1 MIGKKYS
8 HVLGFTL
15 VELMVVIAIIGIL
28 ATLIMVTLD
37 NTKSTA
43 RNTRRLAD
51 VKQLQLALKMYYN
64 DNGFYPTA
72 ITAGS
77 SIALKGVNYLLRVP
91 ENPKPWNDGSCP
103 NQDYQ
108 YRQFENGQRYSITFC
123 VSDATDDLSK
133 GSKMATANGV
143 LNCPTGYIGIPGSA
157 ALETNDFC
165 VMKYE
170 AKCAN
175 NNALTVGLTSPAT
188 ANNTYNNATTPCSG
202 SFSVVSTST
211 GYPIANINQVLAQ
224 SYCQAAG
231 GHLITNAEWMT
242 IARDIEQLG
251 ASWLGGTVGS
261 GYLSLGHYN
270 LATATALDG
279 SEVFNGTVLYGKTS
293 PQVYDHIY
301 KREFTLSTGEKI
313 VDFSGNVSEWVNDI
327 CTAGTADGQYDGTS
341 HEWIHSSLTYERS
354 VAGPSASLCPAT
366 CPTSPT
372 AGCCTSP
379 GQAIGEYVGCVS
391 GSAFL
396 RGGRLNGGYN
406 VGIYDLDLSRNPTSY
421 TNTLVG
427 FRCVK

>member
-1 MIGKKYS
+1 MTGKKYS
-8 HVLGFTL
+8 EGLGFTL

-51 VKQLQLALKMYYN
+51 IKQLQLALKMYYN
-64 DNGFYPTA
+64 DNGTYPTA

-77 SIALKGVNYLLRVP
+77 SIALRGVNYLLRVP
-91 ENPKPWNDGSCP
+91 ENPKPWNDGTCP

-108 YRQFENGQRYSITFC
+108 YRQFENGQRYSISFC
-123 VSDATDDLSK
+123 VSDATDDLLK
-133 GSKMATANGV
+133 GPKLATANGV
-143 LNCPTGYIGIPGSA
+143 LNCPAGYIGIPGSA

-175 NNALTVGLTSPAT
+175 TTDLTTGLTTPVT
-188 ANNTYNNATTPCSG
+188 ANNTYNNSTTPCTG
-202 SFSVVSTST
+202 SRSVVSTSS
-211 GYPIANINQVLAQ
+211 GYPIANINQVTAQ
-224 SYCQAAG
+224 AYCQAAG

-251 ASWLGGTVGS
+251 SSWLGGTYGS

-270 LATATALDG
+270 LAAGTVLDG
-279 SEVFNGTVLYGKTS
+279 SEVLSGGVFYGKTS
-293 PQVYDHIY
+293 PQSYDHIY

-313 VDFSGNVSEWVNDI
+313 FDLSGNVAEWVSDT
-327 CTAGTADGQYDGTS
+327 CTAGTADGQYDATG
-341 HEWIHSSLTYERS
+341 HEWRDASLTYERS
-354 VAGPSASLCPAT
+354 VAGPTTALCSAP
-366 CPTSPT
+366 SPW
-372 AGCCTSP
+372 CTSS
-379 GQAIGEYVGCVS
+379 GQGIGLYGGCTT

-396 RGGRLNGGYN
+396 RGGRVNGGYN